1 MIVDS
6 AIYDHGVRLRDD
18 AEEIDGIRGRLPS
31 SGAFVWI
38 GLLEPTAEEF
48 DAVRREFELHE
59 LAVEDAVKAHQRPK
73 LELYGDTIFLVLK
86 TVMYRDRDEVVEIGE
101 VMVFLGRDFLITVRH
116 GEGGGY
122 GDVRE
127 RLQERP
133 DLLRLGPGAAL
144 YALVDRVV
152 DAYEPVLASLTE
164 DIEEVESQVFSEARA
179 NPVQR
184 IYKLRLETA
193 DFNRAAA
200 LLRPAIEQLAS
211 EEIPHI
217 SADTR
222 EYFRDVADHVARVV
236 EQLDSFRDLLAGI
249 LQANLTQVGVR
260 QNEDM
265 RRISAW
271 VAILAV
277 PTMIAGVYGMN
288 FEHMPELRWRFGY
301 PLILALI
308 VVVCGLLYRRFRRSG
323 WL

>member
-6 AIYDHGVRLRDD
+6 AIYDQGVRVDNTAAEVGGVRD
-18 AEEIDGIRGRLPS
+18 RLPS
-31 SGAFVWI
+31 PDAFVWI
-38 GLLEPTAEEF
+38 GLLEPTAQEF
-48 DAVRREFELHE
+48 DAVRREFDLHE

-73 LELYGDTIFLVLK
+73 LEFYGETIFLVLK
-86 TVMYRDRDEVVEIGE
+86 TVMYHDHDEVIEIGE

-116 GEGGGY
+116 GEGGAF

-164 DIEEVESQVFSEARA
+164 DIEEVEAEVFSDARA

-184 IYKLRLETA
+184 IYKLRLQTA
-193 DFNRAAA
+193 DFNRAAG

-211 EEIPHI
+211 DEIPHI
-217 SADTR
+217 SPDTR

-249 LQANLTQVGVR
+249 LQANLTQVSVQ

-271 VAILAV
+271 VAIIAV
-277 PTMIAGVYGMN
+277 PTMIAGIYGMN

-301 PLILALI
+301 PLVLAVI
-308 VVVCGLLYRRFRRSG
+308 VVACGLLYRRFKRSG